1 LGLFCP
7 ARKAQPLTSNIEHRT
22 LNVEPVEHET
32 FMRMAI
38 AEARRA
44 QAGGNFACGAAIVR
58 GGRLVAAG
66 HNQVITTGDPTA
78 HAEVTALRAAAA
90 ALRTRDLSGA
100 TLYATLE
107 PCPMC
112 AAAAV
117 WARVARV
124 VCGAPDRRFGRP
136 ASAVF
141 GMMAGLRRVELVEG
155 VLAAECA
162 ALAPQVTGFE

>member
-1 LGLFCP
+1 MADEAEHQAYMRLAIAA
-7 ARKAQPLTSNIEHRT
+7 ARKAQ
-22 LNVEPVEHET
+22 
-32 FMRMAI
+32 
-38 AEARRA
+38 AE
-44 QAGGNFACGAAIVR
+44 GNLACGAVIVR

-66 HNQVITTGDPTA
+66 HNQVITSGDPTA
-78 HAEVTALRAAAA
+78 HAEVIALRAAAA
-90 ALRTRDLSGA
+90 ALGTRDLSGA

-112 AAAAV
+112 AAAIC

-136 ASAVF
+136 AATVF
-141 GMMAGLRRVELVEG
+141 GMMAALHRVEFVEG

-162 ALAPQVTGFE
+162 ALAPEVTGFE

>member
-1 LGLFCP
+1 
-7 ARKAQPLTSNIEHRT
+7 
-22 LNVEPVEHET
+22 
-32 FMRMAI
+32 MRMAI

-44 QAGGNFACGAAIVR
+44 QAEGNFACGAAIVR

-66 HNQVITTGDPTA
+66 RNQVISSRDPTA

-90 ALRTRDLSGA
+90 ALGTRDLSGA

-136 ASAVF
+136 AATVF
-141 GMMAGLRRVELVEG
+141 GMMAGLHRVEFVEG

-162 ALAPQVTGFE
+162 ALAPEVTGFE